1 MSEVFNLWS
10 SESERSRFEKKW
22 SLRVRSSVEVLIS
35 DLLLSE
41 VEIRGLKNS
50 LKRAVSSKV

>member
-1 MSEVFNLWS
+1 
-10 SESERSRFEKKW
+10 
-22 SLRVRSSVEVLIS
+22 VRSSVEVLIS

-41 VEIRGLKNS
+41 VEFRGLKNS